1 MNPLL
6 FFCARL
12 SGGGGAWGHVVDR
25 PGAAA
30 LSADSQ
36 AAGADGVRDA
46 GDLLRRAEEGGAL
59 QRGGRA
65 ALAGAV
71 VLADPG
77 GVLQRGA
84 SPLHALRLRT
94 LEAAGQHGRHLAE
107 VSDHEGGPGES
118 VREGKLGLTRS
129 VQTSRDQYRSL
140 EEVISSLGC

>member
-1 MNPLL
+1 M
-6 FFCARL
+6 
-12 SGGGGAWGHVVDR
+12 DR

-107 VSDHEGGPGES
+107 VSDHEGGQGES

-140 EEVISSLGC
+140 EEVVSSLGC